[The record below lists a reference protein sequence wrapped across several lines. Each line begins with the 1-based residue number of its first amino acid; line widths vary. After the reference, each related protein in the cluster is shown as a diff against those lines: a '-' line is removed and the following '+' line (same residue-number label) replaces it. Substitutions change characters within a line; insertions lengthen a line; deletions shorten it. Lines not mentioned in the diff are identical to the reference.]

1 MQEKFCDL
9 HMHSVFSDGS
19 CTPEEL
25 IELALSAGL
34 SAVALTDHNTVD
46 GCERFLS
53 AAEGKQIDAVCG
65 AELTTDYEGTELH
78 LLGLFLA
85 PEVFDDVSEY
95 AVERNIAKE
104 SANKKMI
111 ERLAADGFDISY
123 GEFVKRFPNRN
134 RNRANIGALLQA
146 KGYVASV
153 SEAFAK
159 YLGEGQKYYVHAPRL
174 DFLRTIGKI
183 HEWGGVAVWAHPLYH
198 VDRARAREILIAAR
212 ERGID
217 GAEAYYSTYSE
228 DDTAY
233 MLALCREFEILP
245 SGGSDFHGAT
255 KPDIAVGKGK
265 GNLAVP
271 YSCYENLK
279 KLAIKI

>member
-19 CTPEEL
+19 HTPEEL

-46 GCERFLS
+46 GCARFLS
-53 AAEGKQIDAVCG
+53 AAEGKPIDAVCG

-111 ERLAADGFDISY
+111 ERLAADGFEISY

-153 SEAFAK
+153 SEAFEK
-159 YLGEGQKYYVHAPRL
+159 YLDEGQKYYVHAPRL
-174 DFLRTIGKI
+174 DFLRTVGKI

-198 VDRARAREILIAAR
+198 VDRVLAREILIAAR

-233 MLALCREFEILP
+233 MLALCRELEILP